1 MEENESIV
9 NNVDKLIEST
19 YSTIKSVG
27 VNSDQIFSQLAK
39 LFEEIK
45 SQQNDQS
52 IPELFKKQKITQYL
66 EMSKNFDNE
75 IEKIFEDIE
84 SKKAYFKS
92 EAAEEK

>member
-19 YSTIKSVG
+19 HNTVMSVG
-27 VNSDQIFSQLAK
+27 VNCDKIFSQLDK
-39 LFEEIK
+39 LHKEIQ
-45 SQQNDQS
+45 SEQNNNF
-52 IPELFKKQKITQYL
+52 IPELLKKQKIEQYL
-66 EMSKNFDNE
+66 ELSKKGDDE
-75 IEKIFEDIE
+75 IEKIFKDIE